1 MMILHVPSPAMPE
14 RIHLVLSAAEK
25 ERYRLAAARAGRSLS
40 EWLRQAA
47 EEKAAAEEEAV
58 GLETAAELSAFFAAC
73 DAREE
78 GTEPDWESQRELI
91 EASMRSAGG
100 GG

>member
-1 MMILHVPSPAMPE
+1 MFMLNVLSRNMPE

-25 ERYRLAAARAGRSLS
+25 ERYRVAAARVGQSLS

-47 EEKAAAEEEAV
+47 DDRAAAEEQTVA
-58 GLETAAELSAFFAAC
+58 LESADHLRAFFDAC

-78 GTEPDWESQRELI
+78 GTEPDWEVQRELL
-91 EASMRSAGG
+91 ESSMRGEAGG
-100 GG
+100 A

>member
-1 MMILHVPSPAMPE
+1 MAE

-25 ERYRLAAARAGRSLS
+25 ERYRQAAARAGQSLS

-47 EEKAAAEEEAV
+47 EERAAAQEEV
-58 GLETAAELSAFFAAC
+58 MSLDTADELRAFFAAC

-78 GTEPDWESQRELI
+78 GTEPDWEVQRELL

>member
-1 MMILHVPSPAMPE
+1 MPE

-25 ERYRLAAARAGRSLS
+25 ERYRLAAARVGVSLS

-47 EEKAAAEEEAV
+47 EERAAAEAEAV
-58 GLETAAELSAFFAAC
+58 ALETIDQLRAFFAAC
-73 DAREE
+73 DARET
-78 GTEPDWESQRELI
+78 GTEPDWEVQRELL

-100 GG
+100 GA